1 MKKKVIFVLLG
12 MLIISSVGCLI
23 FHASHLKNY
32 YDNVKFYERNL
43 SQFDKGYIK
52 AMEQWM
58 ESMRIPNMKN
68 IAMAI
73 MSLSMIFV
81 SIIFSVVV
89 IKRERLLN
97 LTKEEKLKKEE
108 RKERCLK
115 KKLLQLNAKIEKL
128 NNKNEKSGE

>member
-12 MLIISSVGCLI
+12 ILIISSAGCLI
-23 FHASHLKNY
+23 FHVSHLKNY
-32 YDNVKFYERNL
+32 YDNVKFYEQNL

-73 MSLSMIFV
+73 MSLFMIFI

-97 LTKEEKLKKEE
+97 LTEAEKQEKAE
-108 RKERCLK
+108 RQERRLN
-115 KKLLQLNAKIEKL
+115 KKLLQLNAKIEKI
-128 NNKNEKSGE
+128 NKKDDE